1 MADNIQVE
9 LNEQLVDQQSRAF
22 GRLMATDKET
32 RKRIQKIIREELKD
46 AAKRLREDA
55 KYEMKE
61 DPRKAYL
68 AIKFSVYRKILG
80 GNVSILNRR
89 KAGQRYQ
96 LIKPRKLD
104 SNPHQWGG
112 NRRPRSVR
120 TNNVDSYFGRDRA
133 FILRFV
139 NSGTKQRNIE
149 HLARVKGTNKF
160 RWSSDNGEYGNRGS
174 ISARNWFPNMGQKE
188 LELASENLALVIEE
202 ELAEA
207 YEEMN
212 KNK

>member
-9 LNEQLVDQQSRAF
+9 LNEQLVEQQNRAF

-61 DPRKAYL
+61 DPRKAFR
-68 AIKFSVYRKILG
+68 AVKSSVYRRILG
-80 GNVSILNRR
+80 GNVSILNPKR
-89 KAGQRYQ
+89 AGARYQ
-96 LIKPRKLD
+96 LIRERKLD
-104 SNPHQWGG
+104 MNPYQRGG
-112 NRRPRSVR
+112 NRRPRSAR
-120 TNNVDSYFGRDRA
+120 TEQVDSYFGKDRA

-139 NSGTKQRNIE
+139 SSGTA
-149 HLARVKGTNKF
+149 ARKT
-160 RWSSDNGEYGNRGS
+160 RYGNRGS
-174 ISARNWFPNMGQKE
+174 IVARNWFQNMAPHE
-188 LELASENLALVIEE
+188 MELAAGNLAAVIEE

-207 YEEMN
+207 YKEEM
-212 KNK
+212 KNI

>member
-9 LNEQLVDQQSRAF
+9 LNEQLIDQQNRAF

-61 DPRKAYL
+61 DPRKAFR
-68 AIKFSVYRKILG
+68 AVKSSVYRRILG
-80 GNVSILNRR
+80 GNVSILNPKR
-89 KAGQRYQ
+89 AGARYQ
-96 LIKPRKLD
+96 LIRERKLD
-104 SNPHQWGG
+104 MNPYQRGG
-112 NRRPRSVR
+112 NRRPRSAR
-120 TNNVDSYFGRDRA
+120 TEQVDSYFGKDRA

-139 NSGTKQRNIE
+139 SSGTA
-149 HLARVKGTNKF
+149 ARKT
-160 RWSSDNGEYGNRGS
+160 RYGNRGS
-174 ISARNWFPNMGQKE
+174 IVARNWFQNMAPHE
-188 LELASENLALVIEE
+188 MDLAAGNLAAVIEE

-207 YEEMN
+207 YKEEM
-212 KNK
+212 KNI

>member
-9 LNEQLVDQQSRAF
+9 LNEQLVDQQNRAF

-61 DPRKAYL
+61 DPRKAFR
-68 AIKFSVYRKILG
+68 AVKSSVYRRILG
-80 GNVSILNRR
+80 GNVSILNPRR
-89 KAGQRYQ
+89 AGARYQ
-96 LIKPRKLD
+96 LIRERKLD
-104 SNPHQWGG
+104 MNPYQRGG
-112 NRRPRSVR
+112 NRRPRSAR
-120 TNNVDSYFGRDRA
+120 TEQVDSYFGKDRA

-139 NSGTKQRNIE
+139 SSGTA
-149 HLARVKGTNKF
+149 ARKT
-160 RWSSDNGEYGNRGS
+160 RYGNRGS
-174 ISARNWFPNMGQKE
+174 IVARNWFQNMAPHE
-188 LELASENLALVIEE
+188 MELAAGNLAEVIEE

-207 YEEMN
+207 YNEII
-212 KNK
+212 K